1 MTKIS
6 KTTAFYKLFSYHEDW
21 KVGDCIVPLD
31 VRVRIRI
38 FDWKAEIP
46 EHTYEEVNRKAD
58 EVLFGEYF
66 VHPA

>member
-1 MTKIS
+1 M
-6 KTTAFYKLFSYHEDW
+6 
-21 KVGDCIVPLD
+21 GDCIVSLD

-46 EHTYEEVNRKAD
+46 EHTYKEVNRKAD